1 MSKNVFDDLKN
12 KVVVVTGG
20 TRGIGFATVKA
31 FLQQGSKV
39 VMLGSRKETVD
50 KALHELSEYKDTIMG
65 RYIDL
70 NDLSACIDLLKE
82 VLQEWGSVD
91 VLINNAG
98 VSDSKHFYSYEDADF
113 DRVMNINLRS
123 VFINEQSSCR
133 SHEKDRKKGLS

>member
-1 MSKNVFDDLKN
+1 M
-12 KVVVVTGG
+12 VTGG

-50 KALHELSEYKDTIMG
+50 KALHELSEYKDTVMG

-82 VLQEWGSVD
+82 VYKNGE
-91 VLINNAG
+91 VLM
-98 VSDSKHFYSYEDADF
+98 Y
-113 DRVMNINLRS
+113 
-123 VFINEQSSCR
+123 
-133 SHEKDRKKGLS
+133 